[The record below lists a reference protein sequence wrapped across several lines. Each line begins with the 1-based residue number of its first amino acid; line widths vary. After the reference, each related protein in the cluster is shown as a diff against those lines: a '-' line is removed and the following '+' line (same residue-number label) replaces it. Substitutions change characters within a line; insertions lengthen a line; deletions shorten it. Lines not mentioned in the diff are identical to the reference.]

1 MSQIIVFILLICN
14 VKYICKP
21 GLNRSKNKPSSGC
34 RNYFVFSSIKYVI
47 VLTSASAFTEGC
59 IKKTTAESVV
69 VH

>member
-1 MSQIIVFILLICN
+1 MQPTF
-14 VKYICKP
+14 CKP
-21 GLNRSKNKPSSGC
+21 GIQTRSENKPSSGC

-59 IKKTTAESVV
+59 VKKTTAASVV